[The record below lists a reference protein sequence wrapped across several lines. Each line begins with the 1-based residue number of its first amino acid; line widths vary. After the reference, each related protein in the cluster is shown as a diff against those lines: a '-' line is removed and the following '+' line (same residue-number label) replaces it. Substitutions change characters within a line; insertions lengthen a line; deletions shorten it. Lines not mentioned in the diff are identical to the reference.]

1 MYIFYIQKNINLF
14 FQETI
19 KSGKNRAL
27 YNKETIIIYYKEK
40 FMKQEIYNP
49 DGSLRAVI
57 YQFSGRT
64 EIYDASGSLQGV
76 YNHDT
81 NETHNAYG
89 QFVGRGNLLMTL
101 I

>member
-1 MYIFYIQKNINLF
+1 
-14 FQETI
+14 
-19 KSGKNRAL
+19 
-27 YNKETIIIYYKEK
+27 
-40 FMKQEIYNP
+40 MKREIYNA

-57 YQFSGRT
+57 YESSGRT

-81 NETHNAYG
+81 NENHNAHG
-89 QFVGRGNLLMTL
+89 SFVGRGDLLMTL